1 MQRGIKSRHST
12 RLKNYDYSKAGIYF
26 VTICVKDRKNLFG
39 KIKGEEMILNDLG
52 KIIEAEWLNIPG
64 NYLNIELDEFIIM
77 PNHLHGIV
85 IINDVINIIGA
96 IHGDDSRF
104 VGAIHELP
112 LQSGLARRKM
122 LIPKIIGFFKMNSA
136 KQINHNLNRTG
147 TSVWQRNYYDH
158 IIRNE

>member
-1 MQRGIKSRHST
+1 M
-12 RLKNYDYSKAGIYF
+12 
-26 VTICVKDRKNLFG
+26 FG

-96 IHGDDSRF
+96 IHGDDSLF

-158 IIRNE
+158 IIRNEQSLNRIRQYIYNNPGNWPLDPENPNNKIK

>member
-1 MQRGIKSRHST
+1 
-12 RLKNYDYSKAGIYF
+12 
-26 VTICVKDRKNLFG
+26 LFG

-104 VGAIHELP
+104 VEAIHELP